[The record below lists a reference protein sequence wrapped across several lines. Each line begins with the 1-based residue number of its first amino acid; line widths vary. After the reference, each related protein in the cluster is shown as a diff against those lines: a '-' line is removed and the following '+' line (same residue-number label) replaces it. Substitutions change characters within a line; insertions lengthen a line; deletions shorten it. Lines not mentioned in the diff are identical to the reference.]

1 MSQHIFRTTLAVEV
15 TLGYDRPLDY
25 VFCTVAAPA
34 GEILYSNLND
44 DGAGTTCQDVQYFRE
59 KLAAFGLSVPESMW
73 AEVECDQWNRV
84 GNRTVE
90 HSWGS

>member
-25 VFCTVAAPA
+25 VFCAIAAPT

-44 DGAGTTCQDVQYFRE
+44 DEAGTTCQDVQYFRE
-59 KLAAFGLSVPESMW
+59 KLAAFGLSMPESMW
-73 AEVECDQWNRV
+73 TEVERDQRNRV
-84 GNRTVE
+84 GNRTME
-90 HSWGS
+90 HTFGS